1 MKQAMKQ
8 KIGSKKL
15 SCASLATHILPG
27 VLLMLALGSAHAQ
40 SQELSKAVA
49 KTGLQAA
56 VGQRLNFTIT
66 VPANAKDL
74 VIKTTGGKGDVDLH
88 VSKAQA
94 ASGGQ
99 VDCRPYKAGNEETCT
114 FAEPAT
120 NSANPAVTQSTT
132 YHIQLVAYS
141 NFSQVSLLAD
151 YRSAG
156 SATITVPLVGPT
168 WSGFSTYYANAIGK
182 TGSALRT
189 ALNEAAARGH
199 VRLSYTQVWDG
210 IKYTDEDPLN
220 SNNVILIYTGR
231 SQAKTYNASGNN
243 DQNAWNREHCWPKS
257 HGFSSE
263 SQWAHTD
270 LHHLRAADVSV
281 NSTRGDKEYD
291 NGGTQI
297 GEAPGNY
304 TDSDSFE
311 ARNAVKGDLARMM
324 FYMAVRYDGGDNTGV
339 GNLELQNTTTTSGN
353 YMGKLCTLVQWHRQD
368 PVSADE
374 VRRHARIVEKQK
386 NRNPFVDNPDWVE
399 QVYGASCP

>member
-1 MKQAMKQ
+1 MKHEITLRSKPGTQF
-8 KIGSKKL
+8 GS
-15 SCASLATHILPG
+15 G
-27 VLLMLALGSAHAQ
+27 VLLMLLSASAFAQ
-40 SQELSKAVA
+40 PQELGKGIVH
-49 KTGLQAA
+49 TGLQARA
-56 VGQRLNFTIT
+56 GQHLAFTVT
-66 VPANAKDL
+66 VPANARDL
-74 VIKTTGGKGDVDLH
+74 LIKTSGGQGDVDL
-88 VSKAQA
+88 VVRKAQA
-94 ASGGQ
+94 PLGNDF
-99 VDCRPYKAGNEETCT
+99 DCRPKKAGNEERCLFTAPT
-114 FAEPAT
+114 T
-120 NSANPAVTQSTT
+120 NVANDAVTQTT
-132 YHIQLVAYS
+132 TWHIQLIARS
-141 NFSQVSLLAD
+141 AFSAVRLVAD
-151 YRSAG
+151 YRMSN
-156 SATITVPLVGPT
+156 STQRVPLVGPT
-168 WSGFSTYYANAIGK
+168 WSGFSTYYAAAIGK
-182 TGSALRT
+182 TGAELRT
-189 ALNEAAARGH
+189 ELNKAAARNH
-199 VRLSYTQVWDG
+199 LRLSYTQIWDG
-210 IKYTDEDPLN
+210 IKHSDEDPLN

-231 SQAKTYNASGNN
+231 SQAKSYNASGNT

-281 NSTRGDKEYD
+281 NSTRGEKEYD

-297 GEAPGNY
+297 AEAPGNY

-374 VRRHARIVEKQK
+374 IRRHARIVEKQK

-399 QVYGASCP
+399 QVYGAACP

>member
-1 MKQAMKQ
+1 MKLELNRHSILTKPLLSGVMLILFCAGAQA
-8 KIGSKKL
+8 
-15 SCASLATHILPG
+15 
-27 VLLMLALGSAHAQ
+27 
-40 SQELSKAVA
+40 QELAKGVA
-49 KTGLQAA
+49 QTGLQART
-56 VGQRLNFTIT
+56 GQRLNFTLT
-66 VPANAKDL
+66 VPANARDL
-74 VIKTTGGKGDVDLH
+74 LIKTSGGKGDVDL
-88 VSKAQA
+88 VVRKAQA
-94 ASGGQ
+94 PSGNEF
-99 VDCRPYKAGNEETCT
+99 DCRPAKAGNEERCQ
-114 FAEPAT
+114 FADPAS
-120 NSANPAVTQSTT
+120 NPANAAVTQTTT
-132 YHIQLVAYS
+132 YHIQLVAQS
-141 NFSQVSLLAD
+141 AFSQVSLIAD
-151 YRSAG
+151 YRQTG
-156 SATITVPLVGPT
+156 STPVVPLAGPT
-168 WSGFSTYYANAIGK
+168 WSGFSTYYASAIGK
-182 TGSALRT
+182 TGAALRT
-189 ALNEAAARGH
+189 ELNKAAARNH
-199 VRLSYTQVWDG
+199 VRMSYAQVWDG

-231 SQAKTYNASGNN
+231 SQAKSYNASGSN

-257 HGFSSE
+257 HGFASE

-281 NSTRGDKEYD
+281 NSTRGEKEYD

-311 ARNAVKGDLARMM
+311 PRSAVKGDLARMM

-374 VRRHARIVEKQK
+374 IRRHARIVEKQK

-399 QVYGASCP
+399 QVFGAACP

>member
-8 KIGSKKL
+8 ENAHGVAL
-15 SCASLATHILPG
+15 RNGLAKQFLPS
-27 VLLMLALGSAHAQ
+27 VLLMLMLGSAHAQ

-49 KTGLQAA
+49 QTGLQAV

-74 VIKTTGGKGDVDLH
+74 VIKTSGGKGDVDLY
-88 VSKAQA
+88 VSKAQTA
-94 ASGGQ
+94 VGGQ
-99 VDCRPYKAGNEETCT
+99 VDCRPYKAGNEESCT
-114 FAEPAT
+114 FAEPAL
-120 NSANPAVTQSTT
+120 NSANHAVTQATT

-141 NFSQVSLLAD
+141 AFSQVSLRAD

-156 SATITVPLVGPT
+156 NTTLIAPLVGPT

-182 TGSALRT
+182 TGTALRT
-189 ALNEAAARGH
+189 ALNEAAARSH
-199 VRLSYTQVWDG
+199 TRMSYAQVWDG
-210 IKYTDEDPLN
+210 IKYSDEDPAN

-231 SQAKTYNASGNN
+231 SQAKTYNASGSN

-257 HGFSSE
+257 HGFASE

-304 TDSDSFE
+304 TDADSFE

-374 VRRHARIVEKQK
+374 IRRHARIVEKQK

-399 QVYGASCP
+399 QVFGAACP

>member
-1 MKQAMKQ
+1 MRHEITRHSKP
-8 KIGSKKL
+8 GSQFL
-15 SCASLATHILPG
+15 SG
-27 VLLMLALGSAHAQ
+27 VLLMLLSASAFAQ
-40 SQELSKAVA
+40 TQELGKGIVH
-49 KTGLQAA
+49 TGLQARA
-56 VGQRLNFTIT
+56 GQHLAFTVT
-66 VPANAKDL
+66 VPANARDL
-74 VIKTTGGKGDVDLH
+74 LIKTSGGKGDVDL
-88 VSKAQA
+88 VVRKAQA
-94 ASGGQ
+94 PFGNDF
-99 VDCRPYKAGNEETCT
+99 DCRPNKAGNEERCLFTD
-114 FAEPAT
+114 PAT
-120 NSANPAVTQSTT
+120 NVANAAVTQTT
-132 YHIQLVAYS
+132 TWHIQLIARS
-141 NFSQVSLLAD
+141 GFSQVRLVAD
-151 YRSAG
+151 YRLANS
-156 SATITVPLVGPT
+156 VPVVALAGPT
-168 WSGFSTYYANAIGK
+168 WSGFSTYYADAIGK
-182 TGSALRT
+182 TGVALRT
-189 ALNEAAARGH
+189 ELNKAAARNH

-210 IKYTDEDPLN
+210 IKHSDEDPLN

-231 SQAKTYNASGNN
+231 SQAKSYNASGNT

-281 NSTRGDKEYD
+281 NNTRGDKEYD

-353 YMGKLCTLVQWHRQD
+353 YMGKLCTLVQWHRLD

-374 VRRHARIVEKQK
+374 IRRHARIVEKQK

-399 QVYGASCP
+399 QVFGAACP